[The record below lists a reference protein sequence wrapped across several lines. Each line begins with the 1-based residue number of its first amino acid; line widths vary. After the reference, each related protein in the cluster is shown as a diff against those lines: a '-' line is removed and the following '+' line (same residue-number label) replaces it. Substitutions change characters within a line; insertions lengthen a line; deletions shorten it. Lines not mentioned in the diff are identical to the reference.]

1 MTKLSKATTFLCLAT
16 AAAAVLA
23 GCKSANEEKDAR
35 QKEEA
40 ANKSFYEKNDTT
52 TNNFFKNE
60 AARDTVEKFTEVQ
73 AANGARNDA
82 MLYPYHFSAGH
93 LNSLG
98 RQKVLLMLE
107 DCDACE
113 PLTVH
118 LVNCGEGDVLAQ
130 RKAAVEL
137 YLKSTDGYNLDTM
150 HPAQPNLIRF
160 MKTESG
166 KVEEAASQ
174 DTAGGVGSPMST
186 GSVLK

>member
-1 MTKLSKATTFLCLAT
+1 MKKLSKATTFLCLAT
-16 AAAAVLA
+16 AAAAALA
-23 GCKSANEEKDAR
+23 GCKSDDKDAR
-35 QKEEA
+35 KREEA

-52 TNNFFKNE
+52 TNNFFKGE
-60 AARDTVEKFTEVQ
+60 AASDEVNKFAEVQ

-82 MLYPYHFSAGH
+82 MLYPHHFSAGH

-118 LVNCGEGDVLAQ
+118 LVNCGEGDLLAQ

-150 HPAQPNLIRF
+150 RPAQPDLIRF
-160 MKTESG
+160 RKTESG
-166 KVEEAASQ
+166 KIEEAASQ
-174 DTAGGVGSPMST
+174 DTAGGVGSPMSQ

>member
-1 MTKLSKATTFLCLAT
+1 MTKLNKATTILCLA

-23 GCKSANEEKDAR
+23 GCKSDDKDAR
-35 QKEEA
+35 KREES
-40 ANKSFYEKNDTT
+40 ANKSFYEKNDKT
-52 TNNFFKNE
+52 TNNFFRE
-60 AARDTVEKFTEVQ
+60 EQGADTVNKFAEVQ
-73 AANGARNDA
+73 TSNGARNDA
-82 MLYPYHFSAGH
+82 MLYPHHFSAGH

-137 YLKSTDGYNLDTM
+137 YLKSTEGYNVETM
-150 HPAQPNLIRF
+150 HPAQPELIRF
-160 MKTESG
+160 RKTEAG
-166 KVEEAASQ
+166 KVEEASSS
-174 DTAGGVGSPMST
+174 DNAGGVGSPMSQ